1 MTPIE
6 NIPTMDEHTKIHPG
20 VLAKKDQTSGLVDAR
35 YRLISDRNTPATA
48 AYRAKTMAI
57 VMTILGDLP
66 SLPWST
72 RNCWFRLATSL
83 FGVLFCTRP
92 KRGVASTR
100 QLS

>member
-57 VMTILGDLP
+57 VMTILGNLP
-66 SLPWST
+66 SLPWIEMSARYREST
-72 RNCWFRLATSL
+72 QPVQSSSGWL
-83 FGVLFCTRP
+83 P
-92 KRGVASTR
+92 
-100 QLS
+100 